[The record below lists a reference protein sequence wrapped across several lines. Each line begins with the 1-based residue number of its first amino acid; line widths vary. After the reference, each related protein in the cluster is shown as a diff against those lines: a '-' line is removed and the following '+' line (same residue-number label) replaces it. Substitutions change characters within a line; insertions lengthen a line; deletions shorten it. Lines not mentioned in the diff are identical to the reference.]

1 MKTATENILSKS
13 LLTREDLIHLLST
26 KEEKEKFA
34 LYRKA
39 YQVKKEHCGNVVYL
53 RGLIE
58 YSNICRKDCH
68 YCGIRKSNEKV
79 ERYTLNSEE
88 VLDRAMMAWRR
99 DFGSIVI
106 QTGERTDKVFIDG
119 LTKLI
124 REIRERTEGTLGITL
139 SCGEQSPETY
149 RQWFDAGAH
158 RYLLRIETT
167 SEELFRKIH
176 PDNEFH
182 RYEDRL
188 LALENLRKTGFQT
201 GTGVMIG
208 LPGQTFENL
217 ADDLMFFRSFDID
230 MIGMGPYIPHPEA
243 PMAAWKTKLLKPA
256 ERLELSLRMIAL
268 ARILLKDVNI
278 AASTALQ
285 ALDPDGR
292 IKAIL
297 AGANVYMPNMT
308 PKIYADNYN
317 LYEGKPAVRDNAMEI
332 VKELELRLKGL
343 GEVIG
348 YGKWGDSKHFF
359 KRKTSPPSPPSDRST
374 SPPSPLSDHS
384 TSPPGPLSILERGSE
399 GEVKKLSYETR

>member
-1 MKTATENILSKS
+1 VKTTTDNFLSKS
-13 LLTREDLIHLLST
+13 LLTREDLVHLLST
-26 KEEKEKFA
+26 REEKEKFT
-34 LYRKA
+34 LFRKA
-39 YQVKKEHCGNVVYL
+39 YQVKKEYCGNVVYL

-58 YSNICRKDCH
+58 YSNICRKDCN
-68 YCGIRKSNEKV
+68 YCGIRKSNENV
-79 ERYTLNSEE
+79 ERYTLTNED

-106 QTGERTDKVFIDG
+106 QTGERTDRVFIEG
-119 LTKLI
+119 LTALI
-124 REIRERTEGTLGITL
+124 REIREKTDGTLGITL
-139 SCGEQSPETY
+139 SCGEQSQETY
-149 RQWFDAGAH
+149 QQWFEAGAH
-158 RYLLRIETT
+158 RYLLRIETS
-167 SEELFRKIH
+167 SEALFRKIH

-182 RYEDRL
+182 RFEDRL
-188 LALENLRKTGFQT
+188 KALESLRKAGFQT

-208 LPGQTFENL
+208 LPGQTFEDL
-217 ADDLMFFRSFDID
+217 ADDLLFFRSFDID

-243 PMAAWKTKLLKPA
+243 PMASWKAKLLKPA
-256 ERLELSLRMIAL
+256 DRLELSLRMIAL
-268 ARILLKDVNI
+268 ARIMLKDVNI

-308 PKIYADNYN
+308 PKIYAENYN

-332 VKELELRLKGL
+332 VKELETRLKGL

-359 KRKTSPPSPPSDRST
+359 KR
-374 SPPSPLSDHS
+374 
-384 TSPPGPLSILERGSE
+384 
-399 GEVKKLSYETR
+399 SYLTP